1 MIGLF
6 EHILISLKNIR
17 ANLLRTVLTMMIIAF
32 GIMAV
37 VGILTAI
44 DAAIYS
50 MSDNFSSLGANSF
63 TIERKN
69 VETAGRRGGRTVRVG
84 DPINYRQ
91 AAAFKQNMDYPSLI
105 TISQFCKSNATLVHS
120 NQRSNPNVTIRGT
133 DDNYPLVYGRELSAG
148 RYFSQ
153 VELDNGSQVM
163 ILGHDM
169 VRMLFNNRAESAIG
183 QSVSLDGRRYNV
195 VGTLQSQGASLNQA
209 SDRVALIPLQNARRF
224 YATDR
229 THFNTTVQ
237 VPFDAVL
244 EEAREHATG
253 VMRNVRGMRVGEESD
268 FSVEYSENLVSIIR
282 DNTITMRLGAIT
294 IGFITLLGA
303 AIGLMNIML
312 VSVTER
318 TKEIGII
325 KALGA
330 TRKSIIGQFLI
341 EAIVICQL
349 GGILG
354 VILGIGIGNIVT
366 LPMLLGGSFIIPWGW
381 IVLGLVT
388 CTLVGL
394 VSGLYPAIK
403 ASRLDPIESLRYE

>member
-1 MIGLF
+1 MTGFI
-6 EHILISLKNIR
+6 ENILISLKNIR
-17 ANLLRTVLTMMIIAF
+17 ANLLRTILTMLIIAF

-50 MSDNFSSLGANSF
+50 MSENFSSLGANSF

-69 VETAGRRGGRTVRVG
+69 VETTGRRDGRTIRVG

-91 AAAFKQNMDYPSLI
+91 AYAFKTSMNYPSTI
-105 TISQFCKSNATLVHS
+105 TISQFCKSNATLTRDTE
-120 NQRSNPNVTIRGT
+120 RSNPNVTIRGV
-133 DDNYPLVYGRELSAG
+133 DENYLHVFGRDLSAG
-148 RYFSQ
+148 RFFSQ
-153 VELDNGSQVM
+153 VELNNGSQV
-163 ILGHDM
+163 IVIGNDM
-169 VRMLFNNRAESAIG
+169 VRLLFNNRPESAIG
-183 QSVSLDGRRYNV
+183 THITLDGRRYLV
-195 VGTLQSQGASLNQA
+195 VGTLASQGASLNQA
-209 SDRVALIPLQNARRF
+209 SDRMVVIPLLNARRF

-229 THFNTTVQ
+229 THYNTTVQ
-237 VPFDAVL
+237 VPFESSLD
-244 EEAREHATG
+244 EAREHAIG
-253 VMRNVRGMRVGEESD
+253 IMRNVRGMRVGEEND
-268 FSVEYSENLVSIIR
+268 FEIEYSENLVSIIK
-282 DNTITMRLGAIT
+282 DNTVTMRLGAIA

-330 TRKSIIGQFLI
+330 TRKTIVSQFLI
-341 EAIVICQL
+341 EAVVICQL
-349 GGILG
+349 GGLAG
-354 VILGIGIGNIVT
+354 VFLGIAVGNIVT
-366 LPMLLGGSFIIPWGW
+366 LLLGGSFIIPWAW
-381 IVLGLVT
+381 IILGLVT

-394 VSGLYPAIK
+394 ISGLYPAIK

>member
-1 MIGLF
+1 MTGFIENIF
-6 EHILISLKNIR
+6 ISLKNIR
-17 ANLLRTVLTMMIIAF
+17 ANLLRTILTMLIIAF

-50 MSDNFSSLGANSF
+50 MTDNFSSLGANSF

-69 VETAGRRGGRTVRVG
+69 VETTGRRGGRTIRVG

-91 AAAFKQNMDYPSLI
+91 ASAFKTRMNYPSTI
-105 TISQFCKSNATLVHS
+105 TISQFCKSNATLTRGS
-120 NQRSNPNVTIRGT
+120 ERSNPNVTIRGV
-133 DDNYPLVYGRELSAG
+133 DENYLHVFGRDLSAG
-148 RYFSQ
+148 RFFSQ
-153 VELDNGSQVM
+153 VELNNGSQV
-163 ILGHDM
+163 IVIGNDM
-169 VRMLFNNRAESAIG
+169 VRLLFNNRPESAIG
-183 QSVSLDGRRYNV
+183 IHITLDGRRYLV
-195 VGTLQSQGASLNQA
+195 VGTLVSQGASLNQA
-209 SDRVALIPLQNARRF
+209 SDRMAVIPLLNARRF

-229 THFNTTVQ
+229 THYNTTVQ
-237 VPFDAVL
+237 VPFESSLD
-244 EEAREHATG
+244 EAREHAIG
-253 VMRNVRGMRVGEESD
+253 IMRNVRGMRVGEDND
-268 FSVEYSENLVSIIR
+268 FEIEYSENLVSIIR
-282 DNTITMRLGAIT
+282 DNTVTMRLGAIA

-330 TRKSIIGQFLI
+330 TRKTIVSQFLI
-341 EAIVICQL
+341 EAVVICQL
-349 GGILG
+349 GGLAGI
-354 VILGIGIGNIVT
+354 ILGISVGNIVT
-366 LPMLLGGSFIIPWGW
+366 LLLGGSFIIPWAW
-381 IVLGLVT
+381 IILGLVT

-394 VSGLYPAIK
+394 ISGLYPAIK